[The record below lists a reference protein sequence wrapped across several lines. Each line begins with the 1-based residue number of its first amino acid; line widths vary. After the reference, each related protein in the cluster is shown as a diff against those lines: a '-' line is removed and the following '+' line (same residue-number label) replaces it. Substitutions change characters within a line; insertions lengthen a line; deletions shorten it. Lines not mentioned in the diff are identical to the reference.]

1 MGKIIAITT
10 PKGKVGKTTTA
21 INLAVAFALS
31 GKKTLLI
38 DLDPAGSC
46 ASGLG
51 LSKEEVANKLFDDD
65 DNEEK
70 EVEKKIRTSEIR
82 ELVKLDKDVLVEEIE
97 LCEEPKSILE
107 KLLKDGEL

>member
-1 MGKIIAITT
+1 MNKILLKIKEKNKVIYFRNRNIRT
-10 PKGKVGKTTTA
+10 PVMIELTRNEIKKA
-21 INLAVAFALS
+21 NLALKIAD
-31 GKKTLLI
+31 I
-38 DLDPAGSC
+38 NDYIY
-46 ASGLG
+46 
-51 LSKEEVANKLFDDD
+51 
-65 DNEEK
+65 EEK